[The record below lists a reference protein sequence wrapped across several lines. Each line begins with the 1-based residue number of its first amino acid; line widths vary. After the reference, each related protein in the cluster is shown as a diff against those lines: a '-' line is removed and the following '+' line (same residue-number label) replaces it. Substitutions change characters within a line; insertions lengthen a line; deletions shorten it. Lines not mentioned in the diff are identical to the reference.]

1 MSDNQRQGTEAT
13 ADGAIVRHVDVPGV
27 GDPRKFGYAQAVAA
41 GGLLYISGQLGIDEE
56 YQPVSD
62 RFDDQAYRAMEN
74 VRHVLKAAGGD
85 FEHLVSMTIYL
96 TDMRNAP
103 RFFEIRREILGDILV
118 SSTAVAVAGLPLP
131 NLQVEVQCVALVTP
145 SQPTA

>member
-1 MSDNQRQGTEAT
+1 MSDTQRQEDKAA
-13 ADGAIVRHVDVPGV
+13 ADEAIVRHVDVPGV
-27 GDPRKFGYAQAVAA
+27 GDPRKFGYAQAVTA

-74 VRHVLKAAGGD
+74 VRRVLSAAGGG
-85 FEHLVSMTIYL
+85 FEDLVSMTIYL

-118 SSTAVAVAGLPLP
+118 SSTAVAVSGLPLP
-131 NLQVEVQCVALVTP
+131 NRQVEVQCVALAR
-145 SQPTA
+145 PTA